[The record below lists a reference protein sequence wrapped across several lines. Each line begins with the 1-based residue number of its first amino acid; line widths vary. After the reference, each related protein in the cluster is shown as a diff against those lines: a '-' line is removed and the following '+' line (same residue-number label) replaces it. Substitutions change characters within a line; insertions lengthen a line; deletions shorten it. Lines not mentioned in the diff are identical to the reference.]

1 MTRSNWQILWSVA
14 MLTTALA
21 AATPA
26 AAQSRPPRVE
36 VSANVGALTGTSAL
50 KESQSFSSH
59 GNETATLTA
68 DHRTKTAVPFSVG
81 GAVRLVRHLW
91 VGVQYA
97 MADMKPSASI
107 SAVIPHPL
115 LFNAPRTVEG
125 SIDNVAHSERNV
137 HVDLMYA
144 LSLAAVDVKVMAGPT
159 LFNLKQDFVSDVAL
173 TETYPFDTAT
183 FASASRK
190 QLSKSGVGFNV
201 GVDISYPLSSNLGV
215 GTLIRYSRA
224 DVKFNDSDIGQQT
237 VRAGGVEAGAGIRFR
252 F

>member
-1 MTRSNWQILWSVA
+1 MTHSSRQILWSVA

-26 AAQSRPPRVE
+26 AAQSRPHRVE
-36 VSANVGALTGTSAL
+36 ISANVGALTGTSTL
-50 KESQSFSSH
+50 KESRSFSSH
-59 GNETATLTA
+59 GNETATLTT
-68 DHRTKTAVPFSVG
+68 DHRTKTAVPVSVG
-81 GAVRLVRHLW
+81 GAVRIVRHLW
-91 VGVQYA
+91 IGVQYA

-125 SIDNVAHSERNV
+125 SIDNVAHNERNA

-144 LSLAAVDVKVMAGPT
+144 LSFAAVDVKVMGGPT
-159 LFNLKQDFVSDVAL
+159 LFNMKQDFVSDVAL
-173 TETYPFDTAT
+173 TETYPFDAAT
-183 FASASRK
+183 FASATKK
-190 QLSKSGVGFNV
+190 QVSNSGIGFNA
-201 GVDISYPLSSNLGV
+201 GVDISYPLSSNVGV

-237 VRAGGVEAGAGIRFR
+237 VRAGGIEAGAGVRIRF
-252 F
+252 